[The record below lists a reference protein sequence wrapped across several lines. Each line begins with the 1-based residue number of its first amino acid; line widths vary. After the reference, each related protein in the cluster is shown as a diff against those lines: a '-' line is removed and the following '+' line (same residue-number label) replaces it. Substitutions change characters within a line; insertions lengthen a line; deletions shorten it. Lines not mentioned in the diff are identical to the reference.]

1 MKIGVVKE
9 IKNHE
14 YRVALRPSGAE
25 QLIADGHEVMVETLA
40 GKGTSLG
47 DDLYAAMQEY
57 AGDEIGTDLCYDSHT
72 YPYFFKDTNGDAE

>member
-1 MKIGVVKE
+1 MEGLPIPAFGPAWLVTPPPEKSRSSVKIGVVKE

-47 DDLYAAMQEY
+47 DDLYES
-57 AGDEIGTDLCYDSHT
+57 DS
-72 YPYFFKDTNGDAE
+72 DVVLS